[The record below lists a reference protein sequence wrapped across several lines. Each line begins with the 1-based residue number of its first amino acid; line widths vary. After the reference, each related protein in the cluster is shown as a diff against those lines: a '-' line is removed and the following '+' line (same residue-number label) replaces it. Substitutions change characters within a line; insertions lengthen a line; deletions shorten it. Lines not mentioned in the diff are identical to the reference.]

1 MYKKLLFA
9 GSLCTLLFLGGCVS
23 PLEKL
28 TAEARQKNPEA
39 QLQLGL
45 VYFYGLHDQNINYE
59 SAFALFNGAAQ
70 NGDKTANYFIG
81 LMYYYGLG
89 DVVPSKT
96 IAKRNFDKVKDNLK
110 TMEAAKD
117 LNGIFAY
124 AGMLAN
130 GFVEKRDVNYAE
142 RLYRYCVTKA
152 FYPGYPMLA
161 EIYLEQLKQGAPNA
175 REYLLSYLNAGNFH
189 NLPQSKY
196 QLYCYYNNFCSYL
209 YSTEKSDL
217 LRESAERGYPPAQYE
232 YAMQL
237 RKHEPNNLKKI
248 NDFLERS
255 IAGGYAPAMY
265 EFCQSN
271 TSDMGEVQREILL
284 RKASERNYLPAMLE
298 LAEIYL
304 KAGASMANRAYALL
318 LVAEKQA
325 ELQKNDVAL
334 NHIKSVLSNLDNK
347 DGEILLNRILW
358 QDIDDGSMLNVGNS
372 DIGRII
378 GAYLSG
384 MREVALRD
392 LSLKYANSI
401 AITSAY
407 YNNDWLKLIANQFP
421 SEAVAELFRNA
432 SPAFKNKPGFYVAYG
447 AACAY
452 YGQGPGQAYAATQL
466 MDLALKEPEGE
477 WRNLLLDIA
486 ALYKANAYILLK
498 CDNEAYEYLYG
509 NQVLKNRANP
519 ELINL
524 LNRFCPQLLKDKK
537 KLAAATGIAENK
549 LGDYRQSEIKP
560 FFDAEL
566 NRMTNTIVIP
576 QEPEL

>member
-1 MYKKLLFA
+1 
-9 GSLCTLLFLGGCVS
+9 
-23 PLEKL
+23 
-28 TAEARQKNPEA
+28 
-39 QLQLGL
+39 
-45 VYFYGLHDQNINYE
+45 
-59 SAFALFNGAAQ
+59 
-70 NGDKTANYFIG
+70 
-81 LMYYYGLG
+81 
-89 DVVPSKT
+89 
-96 IAKRNFDKVKDNLK
+96 
-110 TMEAAKD
+110 
-117 LNGIFAY
+117 
-124 AGMLAN
+124 
-130 GFVEKRDVNYAE
+130 
-142 RLYRYCVTKA
+142 
-152 FYPGYPMLA
+152 
-161 EIYLEQLKQGAPNA
+161 
-175 REYLLSYLNAGNFH
+175 
-189 NLPQSKY
+189 
-196 QLYCYYNNFCSYL
+196 
-209 YSTEKSDL
+209 
-217 LRESAERGYPPAQYE
+217 
-232 YAMQL
+232 
-237 RKHEPNNLKKI
+237 
-248 NDFLERS
+248 
-255 IAGGYAPAMY
+255 
-265 EFCQSN
+265 
-271 TSDMGEVQREILL
+271 
-284 RKASERNYLPAMLE
+284 
-298 LAEIYL
+298 
-304 KAGASMANRAYALL
+304 MANRAYALL

-498 CDNEAYEYLYG
+498 CDNAFFC
-509 NQVLKNRANP
+509 
-519 ELINL
+519 IDC
-524 LNRFCPQLLKDKK
+524 LN
-537 KLAAATGIAENK
+537 I
-549 LGDYRQSEIKP
+549 
-560 FFDAEL
+560 
-566 NRMTNTIVIP
+566 
-576 QEPEL
+576 